1 MVRYPRIVDQMH
13 DKSTLGKLQ
22 SKQSLGLRGIHPLG
36 FCRLRFCRLR
46 LLKDAH
52 RFGLSDE
59 FLGETGNEHQ
69 RPGANPAKLGGIRDD
84 LKFMRSKIDCGRIRP
99 SPKTILIRHGWP
111 RAQGLPI
118 VSYRIGSFLP
128 LVFLC
133 LVDKPLPIFLLR
145 AFDRLECRSKL
156 P

>member
-1 MVRYPRIVDQMH
+1 MVRNPRIVDQTH

-22 SKQSLGLRGIHPLG
+22 SKQPLGPRGIAPLR
-36 FCRLRFCRLR
+36 FWRLRSRRLR

-99 SPKTILIRHGWP
+99 SPKTILIRRGWP

-128 LVFLC
+128 WVLLC
-133 LVDKPLPIFLLR
+133 LVDKPLPILL
-145 AFDRLECRSKL
+145 L
-156 P
+156 